1 VSTAQQKVTLSHP
14 SIGSAI
20 YVYGSADDGIRYT
33 WSINDGKSTDGKPN
47 GNLLIAAENLKL
59 DPFYYSSFS
68 LEIKVAQF
76 APGARFQFGKA
87 DVVVGTGMTG

>member
-1 VSTAQQKVTLSHP
+1 MSTVQQNVTLSHP

-20 YVYGSADDGIRYT
+20 YVYGSADEGMRYT
-33 WSINDGKSTDGKPN
+33 WSLNHDGTTDGKPN

-59 DPFYYSSFS
+59 NSFYSSFS
-68 LEIKVAQF
+68 LEIKIAQF

>member
-1 VSTAQQKVTLSHP
+1 VSTAQQNVTLSHP

-20 YVYGSADDGIRYT
+20 YVYGSADDGIRYNWT
-33 WSINDGKSTDGKPN
+33 INHGETTDGKPN

-59 DPFYYSSFS
+59 NSFYSSFS